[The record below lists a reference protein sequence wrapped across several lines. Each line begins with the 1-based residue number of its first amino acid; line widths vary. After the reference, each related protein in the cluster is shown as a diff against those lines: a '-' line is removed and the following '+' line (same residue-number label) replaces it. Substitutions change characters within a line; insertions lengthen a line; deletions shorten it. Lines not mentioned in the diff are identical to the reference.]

1 MTTIFRNGEFAEI
14 SDARFAPTFI
24 GSQRG
29 GFEQQSLMTRRATRA
44 ARRANRSV

>member
-14 SDARFAPTFI
+14 ANGRFAPTFV

-29 GFEQQSLMTRRATRA
+29 AFEHQSLMTRRAARA